1 MQQMND
7 AILLRQ
13 KLSVANSF
21 IAKFHFKN
29 INRHNDCL
37 IHTCYSLLINTEFI
51 QAYNNVSF
59 CYLSGNF
66 KYCDNLALKNRV
78 FSRKNPKAACF
89 AGSLSGI
96 ATLL

>member
-13 KLSVANSF
+13 KLSVANGF
-21 IAKFHFKN
+21 IAKFHFKTSTG
-29 INRHNDCL
+29 IMIVL
-37 IHTCYSLLINTEFI
+37 YIPVTLLINTEFI

-66 KYCDNLALKNRV
+66 KYYGNLMLKSRV
-78 FSRKNPKAACF
+78 FSRK
-89 AGSLSGI
+89 S
-96 ATLL
+96 

>member
-13 KLSVANSF
+13 KLSVANGF

-37 IHTCYSLLINTEFI
+37 IHTRYSLLINTEFI

-59 CYLSGNF
+59 CYSSGNF
-66 KYCDNLALKNRV
+66 KYYGNLTLKKSCI
-78 FSRKNPKAACF
+78 FQEKS
-89 AGSLSGI
+89 
-96 ATLL
+96 